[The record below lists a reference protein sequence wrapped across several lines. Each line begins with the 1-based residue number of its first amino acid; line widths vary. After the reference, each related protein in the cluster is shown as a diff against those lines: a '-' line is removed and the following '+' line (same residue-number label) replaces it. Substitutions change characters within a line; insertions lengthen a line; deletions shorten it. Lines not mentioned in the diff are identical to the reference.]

1 MSGIEMPIFALGLLL
16 AFVWGRHVGWR
27 ARGAEEERLRRLPK
41 YLWQAV
47 PDHSMCRCQMPRESG
62 DE

>member
-1 MSGIEMPIFALGLLL
+1 MNEIAFSLSALGLVLS
-16 AFVWGRHVGWR
+16 FIWGKHIGWR

-41 YLWQAV
+41 YLWQTV
-47 PDHSMCRCQMPRESG
+47 PDHTTCRCQMPGEGG